1 MTTGALS
8 HIKVLDLSRVLAGPW
23 CAQNL
28 ADLGAEVIKVE
39 RPKVGDDTRAWGPPW
54 LKDDAGQQA
63 KDSSYYSS
71 TNRGKKSITVNLA
84 DPKGQEIVKALAAR
98 ADVVLENYKV
108 GDLARYGLDYAS
120 LSKINPGLVFC
131 SITGY
136 GQTGPYAD
144 KPGYDFVFQGLGGLM
159 SITGERDDRPGGGPQ
174 KVGVAVADVLT
185 GMYST
190 AAILAAL
197 HARTQTGKG
206 QYIDMALLDCL
217 VALGGNQAVSYL
229 VTGKSPPRMGN
240 EHQSLVPYQVFPTS
254 DGHVIIAVGN
264 DGQWQRYCE
273 AIERMDLAESDRW
286 KKSTQR
292 VVGRQELIPDL
303 ARTMVTRTT
312 AEWVERIE
320 AKGVPCGPINDYEHV
335 FKDPQVVHRGLRIEQ
350 VRSDGVRIP
359 GVASPLRLT
368 GTPVTYDQ
376 PPPALGEHT
385 NEVLGGILGK
395 SADEIAALKAAGVI

>member
-23 CAQNL
+23 CGQNL

-39 RPKVGDDTRAWGPPW
+39 RPKIGDDTRAWGPPW
-54 LKDDAGQQA
+54 LKDEKGQQA

-71 TNRGKKSITVNLA
+71 ANRGKKSITVNLA
-84 DPKGQEIVKALAAR
+84 DPEGQALVRELAKR

-120 LSKINPGLVFC
+120 LSKLNPGLVFC

-136 GQTGPYAD
+136 GQTGPYAA

-159 SITGERDDRPGGGPQ
+159 SITGERDDHPGGGPQ

-185 GMYST
+185 GMYAT
-190 AAILAAL
+190 VAILAAL
-197 HARTQTGKG
+197 HHRAISGKG

-229 VTGKSPPRMGN
+229 VTGKSPKRMGN

-254 DGHVIIAVGN
+254 DGHIIIAVGN
-264 DGQWQRYCE
+264 DTQWQRFCE
-273 AIERMDLAESDRW
+273 VIERPDLAQSERW
-286 KKSTQR
+286 QKMTQR
-292 VVGRQELIPDL
+292 VVGRVELIPDL
-303 ARTMVTRTT
+303 ARTMLTRTT
-312 AEWVERIE
+312 AEWVARLEE
-320 AKGVPCGPINDYEHV
+320 KDVPCGPINEYEQV
-335 FKDPQVVHRGLRIEQ
+335 FRDPQVMHRGLRIDQ
-350 VRSDGVRIP
+350 VRSDGVCIP
-359 GVASPLRLT
+359 GVASPLRLA
-368 GTPVTYDQ
+368 GTPVKYDQ
-376 PPPALGEHT
+376 APPALGEHT
-385 NEVLGGILGK
+385 DEVLGKLLGK
-395 SADEIAALKAAGVI
+395 SAGDIAKLREKGVI